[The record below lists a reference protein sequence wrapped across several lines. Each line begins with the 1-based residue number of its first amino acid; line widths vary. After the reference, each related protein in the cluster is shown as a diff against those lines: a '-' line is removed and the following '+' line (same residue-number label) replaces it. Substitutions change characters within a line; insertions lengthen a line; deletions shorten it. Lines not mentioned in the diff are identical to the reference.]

1 MIGNKSLM
9 KYIFIFLLIASL
21 YGCSYT
27 AGTAAKNIGN
37 KVKKSCSALCLS
49 TNGGSTATTSAE
61 EVEPISV
68 FTISVFER
76 SGQIL
81 TW

>member
-1 MIGNKSLM
+1 M
-9 KYIFIFLLIASL
+9 KYIFTFLLIASL

-27 AGTAAKNIGN
+27 AGTAAKNIGSQL
-37 KVKKSCSALCLS
+37 KKSCGLLCLS
-49 TNGGSTATTSAE
+49 SKGGSTATTSTE

-68 FTISVFER
+68 FSSSVFER